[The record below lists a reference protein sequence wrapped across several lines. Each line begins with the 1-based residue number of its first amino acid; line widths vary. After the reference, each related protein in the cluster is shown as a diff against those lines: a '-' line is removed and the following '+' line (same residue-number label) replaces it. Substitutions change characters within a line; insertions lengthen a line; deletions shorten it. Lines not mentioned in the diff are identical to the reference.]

1 MTLKE
6 LRLQNK
12 LTAVKVAEKLGV
24 ARSTYSNYE
33 QGIRTIDI
41 NLIIPLSKVFDC
53 TAEDIV
59 EAQINSC
66 QSVQ

>member
-6 LRLQNK
+6 LREENK
-12 LTAVKVAEKLGV
+12 CTAAEVATVLKI

-41 NLIIPLSKVFDC
+41 RLIIPLSKLYGVS
-53 TAEDIV
+53 AEEII
-59 EAQINSC
+59 EAQISSC
-66 QSVQ
+66 QNAR